1 MERIKPVSLLFSI
14 VRHKQEVARWPSESK
29 RLRLI
34 DFRSVT
40 NKLVNN
46 ESNPHWRA
54 NKLEDDVFGRNHDR
68 MRESFI
74 LVLSPNFPVE
84 IVIMCAKK

>member
-1 MERIKPVSLLFSI
+1 MGRIKPVSLLFSI
-14 VRHKQEVARWPSESK
+14 VSHKQEVARWPSDSK

-34 DFRSVT
+34 DFRSVS

-46 ESNPHWRA
+46 ESNPRWRA
-54 NKLEDDVFGRNHDR
+54 NKLQDDVFGRNR

-74 LVLSPNFPVE
+74 FVLSPNFPVE